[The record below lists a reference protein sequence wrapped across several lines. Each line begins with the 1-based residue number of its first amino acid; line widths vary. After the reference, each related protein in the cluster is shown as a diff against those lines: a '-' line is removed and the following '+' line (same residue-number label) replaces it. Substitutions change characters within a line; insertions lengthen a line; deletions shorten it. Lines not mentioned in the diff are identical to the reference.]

1 MRRVELSDYR
11 RAYHP
16 ACALGMSLLLL
27 ALCALLLSASP
38 VFAQTISGRAET
50 VDGDTL
56 IIDEARIRLNA
67 VDAPET
73 DQTCLNAKSSPY
85 DCGIMARDRLRAK
98 IGQATVTCISEGED
112 RYGRTLA
119 TCQIENENL
128 NRWLVT
134 EGLAIAYVQYSS
146 LYVADE
152 AEARKNQ
159 RGLWSGAFTAPWDW
173 RHRTPDTPLLG
184 IPAQKADKTI
194 IGNVRPATPPVAE
207 CAIKGNVN
215 RHGER
220 IYFLHGNSAYGKVR
234 MDKGMGERWFCSE
247 HEAVATG
254 WRKALNTR

>member
-1 MRRVELSDYR
+1 MLRVELSGYR
-11 RAYHP
+11 RAYYP
-16 ACALGMSLLLL
+16 ACALRVSPLLL
-27 ALCALLLSASP
+27 ALCALLLAASP
-38 VFAQTISGRAET
+38 VFAQTITGRAET

-56 IIDEARIRLNA
+56 IIGEAQIRLNA

-73 DQTCLNAKSSPY
+73 DQTCLNANGRPY

-98 IGQATVTCISEGED
+98 IAQAIVTCMSEGED
-112 RYGRTLA
+112 RYGRRLA

-152 AEARKNQ
+152 ADARKSQ

-184 IPAQKADKTI
+184 ILAQKADKTI

-207 CAIKGNVN
+207 CVIKGNVN
-215 RHGER
+215 SRGER
-220 IYFLHGNSAYGKVR
+220 IYFLPGNSAYGKVR

-247 HEAVATG
+247 HEAVAAG
-254 WRKALNTR
+254 WRKARNEH